1 MIAGLYLGEVF
12 RLVLC
17 EMIDAGDLFLGQSTY
32 KLEKPF
38 AFDTAY
44 LSLLEAYVSF
54 PRPGDRPLP
63 LSPPETCTLDADTPA
78 ARSLSSRPPSP
89 SRRSSPTVATRP
101 TRV

>member
-12 RLVLC
+12 RLVIV

-44 LSLLEAYVSF
+44 LSLLEAYVL
-54 PRPGDRPLP
+54 RPATYIFWSDQLTHCVAFRWAQRPDRRGSNGRWHL
-63 LSPPETCTLDADTPA
+63 LALFRA
-78 ARSLSSRPPSP
+78 
-89 SRRSSPTVATRP
+89 
-101 TRV
+101 